1 MQLTISFN
9 KEHEIVDKLKEIS
22 RKSYAIFVLTLSFAL
37 KTTII
42 TLTLSLKKIALKE
55 IQISH

>member
-1 MQLTISFN
+1 M
-9 KEHEIVDKLKEIS
+9 VDKLKQIS
-22 RKSYAIFVLTLSFAL
+22 RTSYIVFVLTPSFAL
-37 KTTII
+37 KITII